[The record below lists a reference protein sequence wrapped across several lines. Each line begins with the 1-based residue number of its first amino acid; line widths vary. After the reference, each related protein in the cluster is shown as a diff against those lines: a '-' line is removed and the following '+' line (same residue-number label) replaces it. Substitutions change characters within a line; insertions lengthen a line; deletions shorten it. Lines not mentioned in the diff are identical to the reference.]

1 MKSFAK
7 FETYRIFCVKVT
19 EVPIS
24 RALFCLMVH
33 PLGCQC
39 RRLQLSFLPLSVHCP
54 QDSMQGGIGSYLGNR
69 EWEKG
74 HLLVATTS
82 WSVSIV
88 LLAFRK
94 LRANHHTLQ
103 STAQGRALSGFPLSH
118 SSQRVSEN
126 EDIWFLIFFLI
137 FTKVI
142 ESNNTSTLRLLWKM
156 CHMDTVTLTI

>member
-69 EWEKG
+69 E
-74 HLLVATTS
+74 
-82 WSVSIV
+82 
-88 LLAFRK
+88 
-94 LRANHHTLQ
+94 
-103 STAQGRALSGFPLSH
+103 
-118 SSQRVSEN
+118 
-126 EDIWFLIFFLI
+126 
-137 FTKVI
+137 
-142 ESNNTSTLRLLWKM
+142 
-156 CHMDTVTLTI
+156 